1 MRSLTALRMLLHDR
15 ATSAGSILGVV
26 AIIFLVGQQ
35 LSILFGLLTYMSVL
49 VDHSG
54 ADIWVSTKNT
64 QNVNSGGSL
73 PLAYAERLRGLDEIE
88 WVEPIVTT
96 GGLYRL
102 AGGRYQGVQ
111 IVGVTRP
118 EIAGGPWRFHEG
130 SIKVLLDREA
140 VTVDRTDLEV
150 LGNPPMGAV
159 SEISGRRV
167 RIGAITQS
175 IRGFEG
181 SLVFTNIDK
190 AREIGGVPSDRCSN
204 LLVKL
209 KPGAPIGDVMAGLR
223 RMLPNTEVMTSP
235 ELSRSTRIY
244 YLSNT
249 GIGGSIG
256 FSTLVG
262 TLVGIVIIT
271 LTMYTTVL
279 NRQKDFAVLRA
290 LGARR
295 KDIAVCI
302 LFQALFIAVVGLV
315 LGFLLLALFLY
326 GTMDSSLPTY
336 MPLWLPPLHA
346 GFTVVLCLAAS
357 LLALRRAVGIEP
369 ATAFR

>member
-15 ATSAGSILGVV
+15 ATTAGSVLGVV

-35 LSILFGLLTYMSVL
+35 VSILLGLLTYMSVL

-54 ADIWVSTKNT
+54 ADIWVCTKNT
-64 QNVNSGGSL
+64 ENVNSGGSL
-73 PLAYAERLRGLDEIE
+73 PTAYLERIRGLEEVE

-102 AGGRYQGVQ
+102 AGGKYQGVQ
-111 IVGVTRP
+111 IVGLVRP
-118 EIAGGPWRFHEG
+118 DITSGPWRFHQG
-130 SIKVLLDREA
+130 SIEVLLDREA
-140 VTVDRTDLEV
+140 VTVDRTDLDV
-150 LGNPPMGAV
+150 LGSPEVGAV
-159 SEISGRRV
+159 SEISGERV
-167 RIGAITQS
+167 RIGGITQS

-190 AREIGGVPSDRCSN
+190 AREIGSLPADRCSN
-204 LLVKL
+204 ILVTA
-209 KPGAPIGDVMAGLR
+209 KPGRSVPALITKMRGI
-223 RMLPNTEVMTSP
+223 LPNTEVMSSP
-235 ELSRSTRIY
+235 ELSRSTRVY

-290 LGARR
+290 LGARKR
-295 KDIAVCI
+295 DIAVCI
-302 LFQALFIAVVGLV
+302 LFQALIIAVVGLI

-326 GTMDSSLPTY
+326 VTLDSSLPTY

-346 GFTVVLCLAAS
+346 GFTVILCLAAS
-357 LLALRRAVGIEP
+357 LLAMRRAVRIEP

>member
-1 MRSLTALRMLLHDR
+1 LRMLLHDR
-15 ATSAGSILGVV
+15 ATTAGSILGVV

-35 LSILFGLLTYMSVL
+35 LSILLGLLTYMSVL

-73 PLAYAERLRGLDEIE
+73 PMAYTERIRGLREIE

-102 AGGRYQGVQ
+102 TGGRYQGVQ
-111 IVGVTRP
+111 VVGLTRP
-118 EIAGGPWRFHEG
+118 EITGGPWRFHEG
-130 SIKVLLDREA
+130 SIKVLLDRES
-140 VTVDRTDLEV
+140 VTVDRTDLDV
-150 LGNPPMGAV
+150 LGNPELGTV
-159 SEISGRRV
+159 SEISSKRV

-181 SLVFTNIDK
+181 SLVFTNMDK
-190 AREIGGVPSDRCSN
+190 AREIGGVPADRCSHV
-204 LLVKL
+204 LVKL
-209 KPGAPIGDVMAGLR
+209 KPGFLIADAVAKMHEL
-223 RMLPNTEVMTSP
+223 LPNTEIMSSR
-235 ELSRSTRIY
+235 ELSKSTRVY

-290 LGARR
+290 LGARG
-295 KDIAVCI
+295 KDIAICI
-302 LFQALFIAVVGLV
+302 LFQALLIAAIGLI

-326 GTMDSSLPTY
+326 ATLDSSLPTY
-336 MPLWLPPLHA
+336 MPLWIPPVHA
-346 GFTVVLCLAAS
+346 GFTVLLCLAAS
-357 LLALRRAVGIEP
+357 LLAMRRAVKIEP